1 MNKSSLEKAPVA
13 STAAPERKSTKIGYR
28 VKPFAEEVGLGV
40 STVWRMISQG
50 KIKVVR
56 VGGCTIIPDSE
67 RERLFTL

>member
-1 MNKSSLEKAPVA
+1 
-13 STAAPERKSTKIGYR
+13 
-28 VKPFAEEVGLGV
+28 
-40 STVWRMISQG
+40 MISQG